1 MNKEIFDQLKQLQE
15 TITASIHKM
24 NDILMVSITD
34 KRNEMTAA
42 VSNYIAAMEEAKDF
56 TYRITEVG
64 DKISSLGDIYGAA
77 YADQNEIVY
86 IGEDLLGSVDDYENP
101 EDEEEVEDSNGD
113 DEEDE

>member
-1 MNKEIFDQLKQLQE
+1 MNKELIDQLSQLQE

-42 VSNYIAAMEEAKDF
+42 VSNYIAAVEEAKDF
-56 TYRITEVG
+56 SYRITEVG
-64 DKISSLGDIYGAA
+64 DKISSLGDIYGAT

-86 IGEDLLGSVDDYENP
+86 IGEDLLGSVDDYESP
-101 EDEEEVEDSNGD
+101 DDEDEDEDGD
-113 DEEDE
+113 DGEEDE

>member
-15 TITASIHKM
+15 TITTSIHKM

-42 VSNYIAAMEEAKDF
+42 VSNYIAAVEEAKDF

-64 DKISSLGDIYGAA
+64 DKISSLGDIYGEA

-86 IGEDLLGSVDDYENP
+86 IGEDLLGSVDDFETP
-101 EDEEEVEDSNGD
+101 DDEEVEDSDGD
-113 DEEDE
+113 GEEEDE